1 VQAEMPVGPHNKRIN
16 LTRATVSVVTSD
28 RSPRSLSRGALGIQ
42 SSRRAMVRFGRTCLL
57 AVVVTCLLA
66 LAACGSASSPSPVAS
81 SSSSSSP
88 PPLAQ
93 LSRLAN
99 HFRSSQG
106 ATQAWWVKV
115 PLSEANGLLGGSWAS
130 PSPSP
135 GATAP
140 VYVVLLK
147 GDYTGGDGKPY
158 HWAVA
163 ASRTVGQTG
172 ESTLFVTNH
181 RPDTHGQPW
190 TPLPLA
196 SP

>member
-1 VQAEMPVGPHNKRIN
+1 
-16 LTRATVSVVTSD
+16 
-28 RSPRSLSRGALGIQ
+28 
-42 SSRRAMVRFGRTCLL
+42 MVRFGRTCLL
-57 AVVVTCLLA
+57 AVPEISFLLFLVFFAVWVWA
-66 LAACGSASSPSPVAS
+66 LLDV
-81 SSSSSSP
+81 
-88 PPLAQ
+88 
-93 LSRLAN
+93 LSVDAGDCRLAN